1 MNKDFK
7 RVVMKERILVIF
19 GGKSVEHDISI
30 ITAMQVLKQ
39 LPKSLDCVPIY
50 IDRVGLW
57 WIADNLFDIE
67 IYSDFKKLAKKRKQ
81 VTLILGEKVVA
92 VKKGNKFVP
101 QFGVETVLN
110 CCHGNIGEDGAMQ
123 GVLKTCA
130 IPTTSSGVTSSALCM
145 DKVFMKDILKAND
158 ILSPKYVSFDRCTY
172 SQTKEK
178 VMKNVSNKIEFP
190 LIVKPAN
197 LGSSIGISVCHKES
211 ELEKAVELA
220 LMFDEKILIEKLVE
234 NLREFN
240 CACFFFKGRFF
251 TSNVNEVRNKKEI
264 YSFEDKYLSK
274 KDGNQEVDKTLAKKV
289 QSLTEKVYKLFDC
302 KGIVRVDFLF
312 DEKTE
317 ILYVNEINT
326 IPGSLAFYLFKDI
339 TFKDL
344 LISMMEESK
353 LDAEREKNL
362 TVSFE
367 SDALKIFENV
377 SASLKK

>member
-1 MNKDFK
+1 
-7 RVVMKERILVIF
+7 MKERILVIF

-39 LPKSLDCVPIY
+39 WPKSFDCLPVY
-50 IDRVGLW
+50 IDREGLW
-57 WIADNLFDIE
+57 WIADNLSEIK
-67 IYSDFKKLAKKRKQ
+67 IYSSFKRLSKNRKQ

-101 QFGVETVLN
+101 QYEVETVLN
-110 CCHGNIGEDGAMQ
+110 CCHGNIGEDGSVQ

-172 SQTKEK
+172 LQTKEK
-178 VMKNVSNKIEFP
+178 ILKNVANKIEFP

-197 LGSSIGISVCHKES
+197 LGSSIGISVCHKEGD
-211 ELEKAVELA
+211 LEKAVELA
-220 LMFDEKILIEKLVE
+220 LMFDDKILIEKLVE

-240 CACFFFKGRFF
+240 CACFLFKGHFF

-274 KDGNQEVDKTLAKKV
+274 KDGNREVDKTLSKKV
-289 QSLTEKVYKLFDC
+289 QSLTERVYKLFDC

-312 DEKTE
+312 DEKAE

-344 LISMMEESK
+344 LISMLEESK
-353 LDAEREKNL
+353 LDAEREKKL

-367 SDALKIFENV
+367 SNALKIFENV
-377 SASLKK
+377 SESLKK

>member
-7 RVVMKERILVIF
+7 MVVMKERILVIF

-92 VKKGNKFVP
+92 VKKGNKFVS
-101 QFGVETVLN
+101 QFEVETVLN

-197 LGSSIGISVCHKES
+197 LLRLHV
-211 ELEKAVELA
+211 LVL
-220 LMFDEKILIEKLVE
+220 LLILI
-234 NLREFN
+234 
-240 CACFFFKGRFF
+240 
-251 TSNVNEVRNKKEI
+251 
-264 YSFEDKYLSK
+264 
-274 KDGNQEVDKTLAKKV
+274 
-289 QSLTEKVYKLFDC
+289 
-302 KGIVRVDFLF
+302 
-312 DEKTE
+312 
-317 ILYVNEINT
+317 
-326 IPGSLAFYLFKDI
+326 IP
-339 TFKDL
+339 
-344 LISMMEESK
+344 
-353 LDAEREKNL
+353 
-362 TVSFE
+362 
-367 SDALKIFENV
+367 
-377 SASLKK
+377 